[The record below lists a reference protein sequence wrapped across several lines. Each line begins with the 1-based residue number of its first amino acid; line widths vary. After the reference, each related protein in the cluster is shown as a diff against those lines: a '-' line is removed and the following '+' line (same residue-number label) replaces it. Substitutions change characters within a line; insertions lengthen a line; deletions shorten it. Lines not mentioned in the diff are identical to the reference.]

1 MVCKG
6 RFYQDELY
14 KFRSLN
20 GEIVQ
25 NLGNARSFYI
35 CVICI
40 KKDAKELRKPLTK
53 FGKKKPSYNQ
63 GGGSGITSYTVNRTD
78 GDMTLYPVWDKQ

>member
-1 MVCKG
+1 MRKFHKPIRMCVVCKG

-14 KFRSLN
+14 KFGSLN

-35 CVICI
+35 CIICI

-53 FGKKKPSYNQ
+53 FGKNSINLKE
-63 GGGSGITSYTVNRTD
+63 IIVNGKD
-78 GDMTLYPVWDKQ
+78 